1 MQKNILVSLG
11 AAFFVLY
18 GVAFIF
24 APAAMALFVTGA
36 APTHASSMI
45 DFRATYGGMTV
56 GLGLIFAICART
68 PSYSRLGLQ
77 GLAISMAA
85 MASGR
90 IVGMVVDGQPN
101 NMMFIYLGLE
111 IVVLAVTLLALRSES
126 DQGA

>member
-1 MQKNILVSLG
+1 MQKNILVSVG

-24 APAAMALFVTGA
+24 APTAMAVFITGA
-36 APTHASSMI
+36 APTHPSSMI

-56 GLGLIFAICART
+56 GLGLVLAICART
-68 PSYSRLGLQ
+68 PAYSRHGLQ

-90 IVGMVVDGQPN
+90 VVGMVLDGEPN
-101 NMMFIYLGLE
+101 TMMLIYLGLE
-111 IVVLAVTLLALRSES
+111 IVVLVVTLLALRSES
-126 DQGA
+126 DPAD